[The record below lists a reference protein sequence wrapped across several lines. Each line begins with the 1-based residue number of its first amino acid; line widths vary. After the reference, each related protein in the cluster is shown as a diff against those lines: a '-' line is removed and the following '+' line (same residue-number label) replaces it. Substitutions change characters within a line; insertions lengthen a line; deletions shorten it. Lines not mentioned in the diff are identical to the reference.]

1 MKDKKTFNILMKISL
16 GLYVLVL
23 VFAIMLKAIMPKD
36 LIANYQ
42 FLSSMNVNER
52 LIRGLKIFE
61 FYQIE
66 AEIGELTK
74 AIILDFFNMIVFI
87 PFGIL
92 LAHCFKK
99 NKILKTLL
107 VSFVFI
113 VLIELFQLYSII
125 GAFMLNDLL
134 FNILGSLIGCII
146 YVLVIKK
153 EKYNVY
159 NVLLLIFIV
168 LCIASLIYLL
178 VNFINNIEIY
188 INIFTGNF

>member
-1 MKDKKTFNILMKISL
+1 MKDKNTFNILMKISL
-16 GLYVLVL
+16 GLYVLIL
-23 VFAIMLKAIMPKD
+23 FFAIMLKAIMPKD

-42 FLSSMNVNER
+42 FLSFMNVNER
-52 LIRGLKIFE
+52 LIRGLKIVE

-74 AIILDFFNMIVFI
+74 AIILDFFNMIIFI

-113 VLIELFQLYSII
+113 VLIIDVFPQFSNSQPNIKAKHTISHKNHVYF
-125 GAFMLNDLL
+125 AFHNDPIDE
-134 FNILGSLIGCII
+134 NKNGHS
-146 YVLVIKK
+146 KHK
-153 EKYNVY
+153 
-159 NVLLLIFIV
+159 
-168 LCIASLIYLL
+168 LCS
-178 VNFINNIEIY
+178 
-188 INIFTGNF
+188 

>member
-1 MKDKKTFNILMKISL
+1 MKDKNTFNILMKISL
-16 GLYVLVL
+16 GLYVLIL
-23 VFAIMLKAIMPKD
+23 FFAIMLKAIMPKD

-42 FLSSMNVNER
+42 FLSFMNVNER
-52 LIRGLKIFE
+52 LIRGLKIVE

-74 AIILDFFNMIVFI
+74 AIILDFFNMIIFI

-134 FNILGSLIGCII
+134 INILGSLIGCII
-146 YVLVIKK
+146 YILVIKK

-178 VNFINNIEIY
+178 VNFINNIDVY

>member
-1 MKDKKTFNILMKISL
+1 MKDKKTFSILMKISL
-16 GLYVLVL
+16 VLFVLVL

-42 FLSSMNVNER
+42 FLSSMNVSER

-66 AEIGELTK
+66 AEIGELSK

-125 GAFMLNDLL
+125 GAFMINDLL
-134 FNILGSLIGCII
+134 INILGSLIGCFI

-159 NVLLLIFIV
+159 NVLLLIFII

-178 VNFINNIEIY
+178 VNFINNIDVY